1 MSTLCGIVGLFTLP
15 DYPHTKTG
23 SQRWSMNHDQRLLA
37 EARMEADRV
46 TGSVARGGVL
56 QGLKLALMNIKL
68 YLFIILNTSRT
79 CAYGFNFFF
88 PILVEG
94 LDLSANNIVAL
105 LLTAPTYFTAA
116 TVSFVVAWF
125 SDRKKEGG
133 YYIVIR
139 QPDYS

>member
-68 YLFIILNTSRT
+68 YLFVSSFLPRLL
-79 CAYGFNFFF
+79 
-88 PILVEG
+88 P
-94 LDLSANNIVAL
+94 
-105 LLTAPTYFTAA
+105 LLTTTL
-116 TVSFVVAWF
+116 T
-125 SDRKKEGG
+125 
-133 YYIVIR
+133 IVR
-139 QPDYS
+139 SS